1 MLPLSD
7 LGKSGSVLTRG
18 RIINCPLKPQIHIPH
33 DVATADHFCDSRLT
47 VGLVRKTSINM
58 AEKQR
63 YDTGLRSLPGMTF
76 RVDIADPKERVQ
88 AYIDDFKD
96 LRNDVSSCF
105 LAPFL
110 DVYVGLVLT
119 RRSSIKG

>member
-1 MLPLSD
+1 
-7 LGKSGSVLTRG
+7 
-18 RIINCPLKPQIHIPH
+18 
-33 DVATADHFCDSRLT
+33 
-47 VGLVRKTSINM
+47 M

-76 RVDIADPKERVQ
+76 RVDVADPKERVQ

-105 LAPFL
+105 LALFL

-119 RRSSIKG
+119 RRSSIRG